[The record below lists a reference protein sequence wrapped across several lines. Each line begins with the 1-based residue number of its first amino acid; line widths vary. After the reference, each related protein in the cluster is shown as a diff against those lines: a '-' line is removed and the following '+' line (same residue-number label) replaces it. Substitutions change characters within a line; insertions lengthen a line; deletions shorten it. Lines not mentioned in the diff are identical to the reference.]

1 MDVLFRE
8 KGTYRFGPFRL
19 DPVRRTLLRDGDR
32 VPLTA
37 RLFDTLLY
45 LVEHPDRLVERD
57 ELERAVWGGRTV
69 ETGNLARAISSLRRA
84 LMADDMLDT
93 VIVTAP
99 GRGYRLGLPVVFEPA
114 PLPTLPSELTDLPS
128 PPSAPAPHRRAL
140 PARALRALAAFL
152 VALLVWR
159 VIVWRAPGFD
169 PPRLSVIVMPF
180 RTQGEDA
187 HEAMLADNVADD
199 LTADLRHLPGSVVKA
214 RESATGLAGRPVGQ
228 IGRALG
234 VRYVLDGRMASHAGT
249 VQVQV
254 RLIDTVSG
262 AQIWDHQYTATAASP
277 WQTQEDIV
285 HDIASALNVT
295 LVDAEVARAARER
308 PNDPDALDLFFQARS
323 IMDRADNLDQLT
335 TAQHLL
341 EQAIR
346 AEPNFVEA
354 LSALGSVLVRKSQG
368 YSDPNYAA
376 DDREAEE
383 VTVQALTI
391 DKANPQALAAR
402 GQLLASEGKCAE
414 ADPIFDAALQGD
426 PNSIQALS
434 GRANCA
440 WLDGRPEATLADLTT
455 ILRIDPQGPK
465 TNHYERR
472 AGMAALFAAQYQP
485 ALNFLL
491 KCEAREAGGSADTD
505 KLTPIETGRL
515 YLIAAYALAGDLSQA
530 RRRAQ
535 AFQAIWHHRSVWR
548 EATFFHK
555 KQTHTPGFAK
565 VERALQ
571 DAGLPMFSDEHASDG
586 VAPADKPLLGSDFTP
601 TPLSMPGGTTIDTA
615 GLQHLITAQ
624 PAPLIVQVG
633 RFREVLPG
641 AIMLTDEQAAESR
654 QAMDADLFRG
664 RPNPGASIVVMGTGT
679 AGVQGYNA
687 ALHLVKL
694 GYQHVIWYRG
704 GEEAWAAHG
713 LPAED
718 KRDE

>member
-8 KGTYRFGPFRL
+8 KGTYSFGPFRL

-45 LVEHPDRLVERD
+45 LVEHPDRLVERE

-84 LMADDMLDT
+84 LMADDMVDT

-114 PLPTLPSELTDLPS
+114 PLPPLPAELTDLPS
-128 PPSAPAPHRRAL
+128 PQSDAAARRRAAPAVAVAAL
-140 PARALRALAAFL
+140 TLV

-159 VIVWRAPGFD
+159 VISWREPGFA
-169 PPRLSVIVMPF
+169 PPRLSIIVMPF

-214 RESATGLAGRPVGQ
+214 RESATRLAGRPVGE

-234 VRYVLDGRMASHAGT
+234 VRYILDGRMATHDGT
-249 VQVQV
+249 VQVQA

-262 AQIWDHQYTATAASP
+262 AQIWDHQYAATAASP

-308 PNDPDALDLFFQARS
+308 PSNPDALTLFFQARS
-323 IMDRADNLDQLT
+323 IMDRADTLDQLT

-341 EQAIR
+341 ERAIA

-368 YSDPNYAA
+368 YSDPTYAA
-376 DDREAEE
+376 DDREADE
-383 VTVQALTI
+383 VTVRALTI
-391 DKANPQALAAR
+391 DKTNPLALAAR
-402 GQLLASEGKCAE
+402 GQRLASDGRCAQ
-414 ADPIFDAALQGD
+414 AAPIFDAALQAD
-426 PNSIQALS
+426 SSSLQALS
-434 GRANCA
+434 GRAYCA
-440 WLDGRPEATLADLTT
+440 WMDGRPEIALADLEA
-455 ILRIDPQGPK
+455 ILRMDPLGPK
-465 TNHYERR
+465 TNHYDRL
-472 AGMAALFAAQYQP
+472 AGFAALFAGRYRLAVD
-485 ALNFLL
+485 FLL
-491 KCEAREAGGSADTD
+491 KCEARQAPQPADID
-505 KLTPIETGRL
+505 QLSPVETGRV
-515 YLIAAYALAGDLSQA
+515 YLIAAYALAGDLPQA
-530 RRRAQ
+530 QLRAQ
-535 AFQAIWHHRSVWR
+535 DFLAIWHHRSVWR
-548 EATFFHK
+548 EMTFFDR
-555 KQTHTPGFAK
+555 KQAGTPGFIK
-565 VERALQ
+565 VQQALQ
-571 DAGLPMFSDEHASDG
+571 HAGLPMFTDEKVDDG
-586 VAPADKPLLGSDFTP
+586 VAASAMPLHGSDFTP
-601 TPLSMPGGTTIDTA
+601 TPLAIPGGTTIDTA
-615 GLQHLITAQ
+615 GLQHLLVQ
-624 PAPLIVQVG
+624 HPPPRIVQVG

-641 AIMLTDEQAAESR
+641 AIMLTDEQAAASR
-654 QAMDADLFRG
+654 QAMDGALFG
-664 RPNPGASIVVMGTGT
+664 GGPIGDTGIVVMGTGT

-687 ALHLVKL
+687 ALHLISL
-694 GYQHVIWYRG
+694 GYPKVFWYRG

-713 LPAED
+713 LPADD
-718 KRDE
+718 KREE